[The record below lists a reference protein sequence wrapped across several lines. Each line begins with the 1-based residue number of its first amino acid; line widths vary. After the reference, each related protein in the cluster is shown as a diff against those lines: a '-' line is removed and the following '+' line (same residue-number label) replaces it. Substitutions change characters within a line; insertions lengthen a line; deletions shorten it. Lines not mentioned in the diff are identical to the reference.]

1 MEGYAVIVRKKV
13 CVAALFFLLA
23 APISAQAAQ
32 ALTWYPM
39 ETTTNP
45 PAEVLAAPPSADTS
59 SGQIAELMKKMS
71 VSSGQEGLLNSLI
84 QQQSAMTALLATMS
98 QQQTANSQA
107 NLLMAFM
114 AMKPEQQQAFVALMA
129 QQSPKTLAGIPANK
143 EPLPLDVKQIPAA
156 PPEKKLRTA
165 ELPPKKS
172 IKNTAAP
179 LVEVESESKTVNSIS
194 DRINKIMND
203 YGDPRPI
210 DLATDISPA
219 ASAPGA
225 IPAVVIIDTPQKT
238 VVASIQDAYQDGLRD
253 ANPTGA
259 EAGFSYA
266 PSQIYTVWC
275 KEGYLTDIRLQPG
288 EELQYIGGGDT
299 VRWLVDKAVS
309 GSGATRQWHV
319 YLKPLRGSLETNII
333 INTDRRSYQLFA
345 KTDGVGYNPMV
356 AWLYPQDQLDKL
368 NKELE
373 KNATI
378 SRSSPNRGQTAPEAL
393 DFNYQVTT
401 SSNAK
406 NWTPVSVYND
416 GQKTYLKMPA
426 AMAYD
431 EAPAVFVKDGR
442 NGLMLVNYRIR
453 KGVYIIDRLFQ
464 QAELRNG
471 KNVIKIQRIAGRD
484 R

>member
-1 MEGYAVIVRKKV
+1 MEGYVVNVKKKV
-13 CVAALFFLLA
+13 CVAALFFLMA
-23 APISAQAAQ
+23 APLSVRAAQ

-39 ETTTNP
+39 ESTTTP
-45 PAEVLAAPPSADTS
+45 PAEVSTVPPSVDAS

-71 VSSGQEGLLNSLI
+71 ASPGQDGLLTSLI
-84 QQQSAMTALLATMS
+84 QQQSAMTTLLTTMS
-98 QQQTANSQA
+98 QQQAANSQA

-114 AMKPEQQQAFVALMA
+114 AMKPEQQQAFIALMA
-129 QQSPKTLAGIPANK
+129 LQPQKQLPAMPANK
-143 EPLPLDVKQIPAA
+143 EALVPYSKNIPALA
-156 PPEKKLRTA
+156 AEKKESILPSTPSKPLKRTDPARPA
-165 ELPPKKS
+165 EPIGEGS
-172 IKNTAAP
+172 IMSR
-179 LVEVESESKTVNSIS
+179 V
-194 DRINKIMND
+194 NKIMND
-203 YGDPRPI
+203 HSSPLAV
-210 DLATDISPA
+210 DLAPTISPTVTSPTA
-219 ASAPGA
+219 T
-225 IPAVVIIDTPQKT
+225 PAVVIIETPQKS

-275 KEGYLTDIRLQPG
+275 KEGYLTDVRLQPG

-299 VRWLVDKAVS
+299 IRWLVDKAVS
-309 GSGATRQWHV
+309 GSGTNRQWHV
-319 YLKPLRGSLETNII
+319 YLKPLRGSIETNII

-345 KTDGVGYNPMV
+345 KTDGAGYNPMV

-373 KNATI
+373 RNATI
-378 SRSSPNRGQTAPEAL
+378 SRSLPNRGQVAPEAL
-393 DFNYQVTT
+393 DFNYQVST
-401 SSNAK
+401 SSGAK

-426 AMAYD
+426 EMAYD
-431 EAPAVFVKDGR
+431 EAPALFVKDGR

-471 KNVIKIQRIAGRD
+471 KNTIKIQRSAGRD
-484 R
+484 K